1 MGPMPSGGH
10 CMTAPEHKQT
20 IGIWLTSSI
29 VVGTMIGAGIFLL
42 PISLAPLGMNA
53 VIGWVLS
60 ALGAMSIAF
69 ALSRLV
75 RTEGGGIQSYIETI
89 FGPTIAFIATWA
101 FWVSCWTA
109 IAATAIATAAAL
121 AHVFPAFENP
131 WAIALGAILTT
142 AIVQAVNARGVRA
155 AGEFALLTVLIK
167 ILPLLAVILVV
178 LVRTG
183 TGQNLSPL
191 APTPVTVDNLATA
204 MTLTLFAMLGFECAT
219 APVGKVRNPTRTI
232 PLALIAG
239 SSFVA
244 LLYLLGSTSVSLI
257 LSPEATAA
265 STSPFAD
272 ALVANFGE
280 AAAVFAA
287 VTIAVAAFGGANN
300 NLLAAGELGYSMAL
314 RGDLPR
320 LLTHTD
326 AANAPIVSQLV
337 ASALTIILILL
348 NSGKTTAGLFNFV
361 ILLSTT
367 SSLVLYLIGTLA
379 ALRRDTSGLVRLVIA
394 LSIPFS
400 LFAFY
405 GAGPKANLWGLVLLA
420 IGLAIRWLCHRLNR
434 SRDGS
439 SRAAEANPA
448 APPGSSA

>member
-1 MGPMPSGGH
+1 
-10 CMTAPEHKQT
+10 
-20 IGIWLTSSI
+20 
-29 VVGTMIGAGIFLL
+29 MIGAGIFLL

-53 VIGWVLS
+53 VIGWVIS

-75 RTEGGGIQSYIETI
+75 RAEGGGIQSYIEMI
-89 FGPTIAFIATWA
+89 FGPTTAFIATWA
-101 FWVSCWTA
+101 FWVSAWTA
-109 IAATAIATAAAL
+109 VAATAIATAAAL

-131 WAIALGAILTT
+131 LAIAVGAIVTT

-167 ILPLLAVILVV
+167 ILPLLAVISVV

-183 TGQNLSPL
+183 SGQALSPL

-204 MTLTLFAMLGFECAT
+204 VTLTLFAMLGFECAT

-239 SSFVA
+239 TSFVA
-244 LLYLLGSTSVSLI
+244 LLYLLASTSVSLI
-257 LSPEATAA
+257 LSSEATAA
-265 STSPFAD
+265 STAPFAD

-280 AAAVFAA
+280 TAAIFAA
-287 VTIAVAAFGGANN
+287 LTIAVAAFGGANN
-300 NLLAAGELGYSMAL
+300 NLLAAGELGFSMAL

-320 LLTHTD
+320 LLRHID
-326 AANAPIVSQLV
+326 AANAPIVSQLL
-337 ASALTIILILL
+337 ASALTIVLILL
-348 NSGKTTAGLFNFV
+348 NSGKSTAGLFNFV

-367 SSLVLYLIGTLA
+367 STLVLYLIGALA
-379 ALRRDTSGLVRLVIA
+379 AWRRDSSILVRLGIGV
-394 LSIPFS
+394 SIPFS

-405 GAGPKANLWGLVLLA
+405 GAGAEANLWGLVLLA
-420 IGLAIRWLCHRLNR
+420 IGLAIRWL
-434 SRDGS
+434 SRRFNS
-439 SRAAEANPA
+439 SAATPPAAAPA

>member
-1 MGPMPSGGH
+1 MQASN
-10 CMTAPEHKQT
+10 EQQT

-75 RTEGGGIQSYIETI
+75 RAEGGGIQSYIETF
-89 FGPTIAFIATWA
+89 FGPTAAFIATWA

-121 AHVFPAFENP
+121 AHIFPAFENP
-131 WAIALGAILTT
+131 LAIAVGAMVTT
-142 AIVQAVNARGVRA
+142 AIVQVVNARGVRA

-183 TGQNLSPL
+183 TGQALAPL
-191 APTPVTVDNLATA
+191 APTPVTIDNLATA

-232 PLALIAG
+232 PLALVAG
-239 SSFVA
+239 TSFVA

-257 LSPEATAA
+257 LSPQATAA

-280 AAAVFAA
+280 GAAIFAAA
-287 VTIAVAAFGGANN
+287 TIAVAAFGGANN

-320 LLTHTD
+320 PLTRTD
-326 AANAPIVSQLV
+326 AGNAPIVSQLLGT
-337 ASALTIILILL
+337 ALAIALILL
-348 NSGKTTAGLFNFV
+348 NSGKTTAGLFSFV

-379 ALRRDTSGLVRLVIA
+379 ALRRDSSVPVRLVIA
-394 LSIPFS
+394 LGIPFS

-405 GAGPKANLWGLVLLA
+405 GAGLEANLWGLVLLA
-420 IGLAIRWLCHRLNR
+420 IGLAIRWL
-434 SRDGS
+434 SRRFS
-439 SRAAEANPA
+439 SSAATPPAAAPA